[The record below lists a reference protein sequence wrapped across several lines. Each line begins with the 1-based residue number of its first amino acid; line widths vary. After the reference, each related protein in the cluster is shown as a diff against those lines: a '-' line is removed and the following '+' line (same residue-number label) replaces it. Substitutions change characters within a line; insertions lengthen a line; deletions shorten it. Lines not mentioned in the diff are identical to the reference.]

1 MGFRPENWVPIL
13 TALSEAAEYVITEVE
28 AEVARDTVCLNQGI
42 GTLNVALTCH
52 PYRRLLYYVITL
64 SSVTSKMVQL
74 AREPK
79 ANSESK
85 SICTLYT
92 GSCFALFVFC
102 FVAYFNLHFRVR
114 YSSF

>member
-1 MGFRPENWVPIL
+1 MRGLIFFVGFRPENWVPIL
-13 TALSEAAEYVITEVE
+13 TALSEAAEYVITEIE
-28 AEVARDTVCLNQGI
+28 AEVARDIVCLNQGI

-85 SICTLYT
+85 SICTL
-92 GSCFALFVFC
+92 
-102 FVAYFNLHFRVR
+102 
-114 YSSF
+114 

>member
-28 AEVARDTVCLNQGI
+28 AEVARDIVCLNQGI

-64 SSVTSKMVQL
+64 SSVTSKKPPSNRRGRL
-74 AREPK
+74 
-79 ANSESK
+79 SES
-85 SICTLYT
+85 L
-92 GSCFALFVFC
+92 LEEWV
-102 FVAYFNLHFRVR
+102 
-114 YSSF
+114 